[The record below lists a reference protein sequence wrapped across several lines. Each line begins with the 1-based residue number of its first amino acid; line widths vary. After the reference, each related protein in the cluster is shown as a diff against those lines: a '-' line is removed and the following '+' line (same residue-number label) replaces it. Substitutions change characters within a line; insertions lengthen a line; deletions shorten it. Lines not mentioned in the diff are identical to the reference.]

1 MTDADFWN
9 GIAAK
14 YAARPVDNPDAY
26 EKKLEMTRAY
36 MPEGAT
42 VLEYGCGTGTTALW
56 HAPRAGHI
64 RAIDVAD
71 AMIAIARDK
80 AAAAGV
86 TNVTFETA
94 GIEDLDAPD
103 ASFDM
108 VMAHSILHLLPDRDA
123 AIARSFR
130 LLKPGGY
137 FVSSTACLDDG
148 LWFVRP
154 VIWAM
159 RKVGKAPRVWF
170 FTSDNLRKAL
180 RAADF
185 EIVEDWSPSK
195 RSAAF
200 IVARKPPAA

>member
-9 GIAAK
+9 GLAEK
-14 YAARPVDNPDAY
+14 YAARPVDNPAAY
-26 EKKLEMTRAY
+26 EKKLEMTRGY
-36 MPEGAT
+36 MPEGAN

-64 RAIDVAD
+64 RAIDVSD
-71 AMIAIARDK
+71 AMIDIARGK
-80 AAAAGV
+80 ADSAGV
-86 TNVTFETA
+86 TNVAFEVGTL
-94 GIEDLDAPD
+94 DTLDAPD
-103 ASFDM
+103 ESFDM

-137 FVSSTACLDDG
+137 FISSTACLDDG

-154 VIWAM
+154 LIWAM
-159 RKVGKAPRVWF
+159 RKIGKAPRVWF
-170 FTSDNLRKAL
+170 FTSDNLRAAM
-180 RAADF
+180 RAAGF

-195 RSAAF
+195 RAATF
-200 IVARKPPAA
+200 LIARKPGTA